1 MLVLTEKPKTFRE
14 MVGQEL
20 VKKSLLKISKNPET
34 SPRIILL
41 SGEYGTGK
49 TLASKIFTSALN
61 CPNKLADGDACG
73 KEDCP
78 ICGQKIEESMFYEEY
93 DSAIVGNVDTIK
105 ELRGTFYFGYTK
117 GYKVIVLDECQLIS
131 KTAQGAL
138 LKIFEHPEP
147 NVFFII
153 CTTDQDKLLQT
164 IVSRSLVLCYN
175 KINYNDIEEYLHK
188 IVNKY
193 SQRCSELST
202 DEVDTNIK
210 LIARKSQGHIR
221 NALMLLDNMF
231 LLGKDFKNLIK
242 DIRPHYLELL
252 SMGLNYNDYIKRFDK
267 NEVDKNISRIIND
280 LLYFP
285 ISELKTEYELLVLD
299 ISKYIFNINSNNEL
313 DSIISKFRNNIKL
326 FNILN
331 DKVIYNLFT
340 DDIQFQIAMLILI
353 KNLSSLKINNGG

>member
-1 MLVLTEKPKTFRE
+1 MVLVLTEKPRTFQE
-14 MVGQEL
+14 MIGQDL
-20 VKKSLLKISKNPET
+20 VKKSLLHISKNPET

-49 TLASKIFTSALN
+49 TLASKIFTRALN
-61 CPNKLADGDACG
+61 CPNKLSNGDACG
-73 KEDCP
+73 RDDCP
-78 ICGQKIEESMFYEEY
+78 ICGQNIEDSMFYEEY

-138 LKIFEHPEP
+138 LKVFEHPEP

-153 CTTDQDKLLQT
+153 CTTDQEKLLQT
-164 IVSRSLVLCYN
+164 IVSRSLILCYN
-175 KINYNDIEEYLHK
+175 KISYNDIEEYLHK

-193 SQRCSELST
+193 NQRCSGLST
-202 DEVDTNIK
+202 DEINTNIK

-231 LLGKDFKNLIK
+231 LLGSEFKNLIK
-242 DIRPHYLELL
+242 DIRSYYLKLL
-252 SMGLNYNDYIKRFDK
+252 VLGLNYNNYVEKCGKEEIDK
-267 NEVDKNISRIIND
+267 KITLLINELI
-280 LLYFP
+280 YFP
-285 ISELKTEYELLVLD
+285 ISELKQEYELFVLEV
-299 ISKYIFNINSNNEL
+299 SKYIFNINSSNEL
-313 DSIISKFRNNIKL
+313 KIILDKFRNNIKL

-340 DDIQFQIAMLILI
+340 DDIQFQIAMLMLI
-353 KNLSSLKINNGG
+353 KNLSLLGIK

>member
-1 MLVLTEKPKTFRE
+1 VLVLTEKPRTFRD
-14 MVGQEL
+14 MVGQDL
-20 VKKSLLKISKNPET
+20 VKKSLLHISKNPET

-49 TLASKIFTSALN
+49 TLASKIFTRALN
-61 CPNKLADGDACG
+61 CPNKLANGDACG
-73 KEDCP
+73 RDDCP
-78 ICGQKIEESMFYEEY
+78 ICGQNIEDSMFYEEY

-138 LKIFEHPEP
+138 LKVFEHPEP

-164 IVSRSLVLCYN
+164 IVSRSLILCYN

-193 SQRCSELST
+193 SQRCSDLST

-231 LLGKDFKNLIK
+231 LLGSEFKTLIK
-242 DIRPHYLELL
+242 DIRPYYLGLL
-252 SMGLNYNDYIKRFDK
+252 SIGLNYNSYIEKFGK
-267 NEVDKNISRIIND
+267 EEVDKNINNIITN

-285 ISELKTEYELLVLD
+285 ISELKQEYELFVLAV
-299 ISKYIFNINSNNEL
+299 SKYIFNITENTDL
-313 DSIISKFRNNIKL
+313 DKVISKYRNNIKL

-340 DDIQFQIAMLILI
+340 DDIQFQIAMLVLI
-353 KNLSSLKINNGG
+353 RNLSLMGVNTGG

>member
-1 MLVLTEKPKTFRE
+1 MLVLTENPRTFRE
-14 MVGQEL
+14 MIGQDL
-20 VKKSLLKISKNPET
+20 VKKSLLQISKKPET

-49 TLASKIFTSALN
+49 TLASKIFTRALN
-61 CPNKLADGDACG
+61 CPNKLSNGDACG

-78 ICGQKIEESMFYEEY
+78 ICGQEIEDSMFYEEY
-93 DSAIVGNVDTIK
+93 DSAIVGNVETIK

-138 LKIFEHPEP
+138 LKVFEHPEQ

-153 CTTDQDKLLQT
+153 CTTDQEKLLQT

-188 IVNKY
+188 IINKY
-193 SQRCSELST
+193 SQRCSDLST
-202 DEVDTNIK
+202 SEIEENVK
-210 LIARKSQGHIR
+210 LIAKKSQGHIR

-231 LLGKDFKNLIK
+231 ILGKDFKNLIK
-242 DIRPHYLELL
+242 DIRPYYLKLL
-252 SMGLNYNDYIKRFDK
+252 TIGINYNIYINKCSK
-267 NEVDKNISRIIND
+267 EEVDKKISDLINE

-285 ISELKTEYELLVLD
+285 ISELKQEYELLVLD

-313 DSIISKFRNNIKL
+313 DKIINKFRNNIKL

-340 DDIQFQIAMLILI
+340 DDIQFQIAMLMLI
-353 KNLSSLKINNGG
+353 KNLSSL